1 MTWTHEQQI
10 EAQRRYRAK
19 TKEKQKA
26 YDAERFMKKMR
37 SIYGDDYVV
46 GQEGN
51 RRKIKEAKT
60 PKNPVIQSRIFIHR
74 IL

>member
-10 EAQRRYRAK
+10 KSQRRYRAK
-19 TKEKQKA
+19 NKEKIKA
-26 YDAERFMKKMR
+26 YDAEKHLKKMR
-37 SIYGDDYVV
+37 AIYGDDYVV

-60 PKNPVIQSRIFIHR
+60 PKKPVVQSRIFVHR